1 MLSKIE
7 YEKYLEKFNKISIN
21 SEVINSTIKK
31 VESERNSRILLKLKR
46 KSLFVFDIKNSKNN
60 FKNNKFIINSIKSCD
75 DSLNFVSTLN
85 NPKNFG
91 LDLNEKNLTEKKNTE
106 EENKIKFYNSE
117 NSINKNIFPEKISK
131 NTVRKYRIKLR
142 SERLL
147 NNELKAFF
155 ENTSEVTS
163 NNLLNTENLIT
174 FYDFDLDKYY
184 NSENI
189 QNNNFN
195 NFPNQKNSFDKNP
208 ERNSNKNFDESN
220 YENLVAEVLDKLR
233 GYLQLKNFSKKI
245 KKFILNLI
253 LNSILILKTSLLKW
267 LINQILN
274 NNDNNSTYINKN
286 NLLFDWVDLN
296 DKYINEHPIL
306 NSENTQD
313 LSDEEI
319 TKFLDYIDPM
329 ENSITSNIL
338 SCEFCGRYGPRR
350 LSGRLIHLKNELW
363 GHVNCTI
370 RSRGI
375 YETMEG
381 NVLNVGQ
388 VLNKIKSYKCV
399 LCRRYGATIICEFKK
414 CGKNYHFP
422 CALAKQSIFG
432 KNGKFY
438 CLKCTTAKDEFL
450 TNFDSKRRIVVVKN
464 SEFINDSRLNYLI
477 DYNFNKILPKYFVGS
492 IVKFGNTSIL
502 KFFNLNKKDLTVE
515 NYDINIIKLV
525 DGFIKIEDSNIIS
538 KNNNF
543 INENLNNDNNNI
555 LDIEKNQH
563 EFNINIDL
571 QTENCENNNVNFIKN
586 INDVQ
591 ENKEENKKICIDIE
605 NNLNIFSEEVGK
617 NKIEENNLNEL
628 KINNSDDNKKDNLQD
643 LTEQQKSQEF
653 LGEDENKSC
662 NSSDLV
668 RNKKFM
674 LLQINENGFNLTE
687 FDNIS
692 HKELEGIIS
701 RFKITNN
708 FEKSDFMLNM
718 INIPELFNFD
728 LNAFSNKSIR
738 QVINIPT
745 EKIINLNPNKDNF
758 ENLMKNTISKFN
770 GKLKFFYFKRKTRK
784 LCKHT
789 NFIEL

>member
-1 MLSKIE
+1 M
-7 YEKYLEKFNKISIN
+7 
-21 SEVINSTIKK
+21 
-31 VESERNSRILLKLKR
+31 
-46 KSLFVFDIKNSKNN
+46 
-60 FKNNKFIINSIKSCD
+60 
-75 DSLNFVSTLN
+75 
-85 NPKNFG
+85 
-91 LDLNEKNLTEKKNTE
+91 
-106 EENKIKFYNSE
+106 
-117 NSINKNIFPEKISK
+117 
-131 NTVRKYRIKLR
+131 
-142 SERLL
+142 
-147 NNELKAFF
+147 
-155 ENTSEVTS
+155 
-163 NNLLNTENLIT
+163 
-174 FYDFDLDKYY
+174 
-184 NSENI
+184 
-189 QNNNFN
+189 
-195 NFPNQKNSFDKNP
+195 
-208 ERNSNKNFDESN
+208 
-220 YENLVAEVLDKLR
+220 
-233 GYLQLKNFSKKI
+233 
-245 KKFILNLI
+245 
-253 LNSILILKTSLLKW
+253 
-267 LINQILN
+267 
-274 NNDNNSTYINKN
+274 
-286 NLLFDWVDLN
+286 
-296 DKYINEHPIL
+296 
-306 NSENTQD
+306 
-313 LSDEEI
+313 
-319 TKFLDYIDPM
+319 
-329 ENSITSNIL
+329 
-338 SCEFCGRYGPRR
+338 
-350 LSGRLIHLKNELW
+350 
-363 GHVNCTI
+363 
-370 RSRGI
+370 
-375 YETMEG
+375 
-381 NVLNVGQ
+381 
-388 VLNKIKSYKCV
+388 
-399 LCRRYGATIICEFKK
+399 
-414 CGKNYHFP
+414 
-422 CALAKQSIFG
+422 
-432 KNGKFY
+432 
-438 CLKCTTAKDEFL
+438 
-450 TNFDSKRRIVVVKN
+450 
-464 SEFINDSRLNYLI
+464 
-477 DYNFNKILPKYFVGS
+477 
-492 IVKFGNTSIL
+492 
-502 KFFNLNKKDLTVE
+502 
-515 NYDINIIKLV
+515 V